1 MVLFVCKLARC
12 PRLLICG
19 NAQVVTF
26 GLSRWSLKQLK
37 ITKKKF
43 AFISNLCYFIYM
55 NEISILS
62 LESRID
68 SINNAIAQMR
78 RDATDATRANVE
90 MAIEMLA
97 LPELEKVEAELAE
110 AKDKFAKMSKF
121 LSNPIFSKEVK

>member
-1 MVLFVCKLARC
+1 MTELNIF
-12 PRLLICG
+12 
-19 NAQVVTF
+19 T
-26 GLSRWSLKQLK
+26 
-37 ITKKKF
+37 
-43 AFISNLCYFIYM
+43 
-55 NEISILS
+55 

-78 RDATDATRANVE
+78 KDATDATRTNVE

-121 LSNPIFSKEVK
+121 LSNPIFSKEGK